1 MKEIVESQKNAMG
14 VLKGQINDLKETIV
28 NLNKVIVGLV
38 SEVSTIK
45 STLSMEGLNKNL
57 TNLLDIKLLI
67 DFNVD
72 RKQDK
77 KRLLDFPKFVNAIY
91 QSLKVDGLS
100 KTKFL
105 NNLRIPFRL
114 NKNRYYKKKCL
125 KRKAGT
131 GKTFLNSEENSDSE
145 NIDHSFKNKRKI
157 DNTFLTEEDSDSEN
171 VDPGI
176 AE

>member
-1 MKEIVESQKNAMG
+1 MLHK
-14 VLKGQINDLKETIV
+14 
-28 NLNKVIVGLV
+28 
-38 SEVSTIK
+38 VSTIK